1 MPKNFMGPI
10 DEEPI
15 EFTEASALAN
25 IISGETLKVIFG
37 KLLKAFNGTTG
48 HDHDGTDSKKIAA
61 SNVDGLADYFNKT
74 TGHDHDGTDSKKIAA
89 SNVDGLADYF
99 NASTGHDHDGTDS
112 KKIAVANVT
121 NAVADTGD
129 SMTGALSIQ
138 PGTDVVPL
146 TAKGN
151 ASTTKN
157 LLEAQISDGTVHF
170 AVGKDAGTF
179 TIKAGTAPS
188 AANATGVAGT
198 LIIAADG
205 IYLCTETNTWVKA
218 ALATW
223 E

>member
-1 MPKNFMGPI
+1 MTKNFMGPI

-74 TGHDHDGTDSKKIAA
+74 TGHDHDGT
-89 SNVDGLADYF
+89 N
-99 NASTGHDHDGTDS
+99 S

-121 NAVADTGD
+121 NAMADTGD

-146 TAKGN
+146 TAKGK
-151 ASTTKN
+151 ADTTKN

-170 AVGKDAGTF
+170 AVGKDAGSF
-179 TIKAGTAPS
+179 TVKAGTKYS
-188 AANATGVAGT
+188 AADATGVVGT
-198 LIIAADG
+198 LIIAVDG
-205 IYLCTETNTWVKA
+205 IYLCTATNTWVKV

-223 E
+223 S

>member
-48 HDHDGTDSKKIAA
+48 HDHDGT
-61 SNVDGLADYFNKT
+61 N
-74 TGHDHDGTDSKKIAA
+74 
-89 SNVDGLADYF
+89 
-99 NASTGHDHDGTDS
+99 S

-121 NAVADTGD
+121 GAVADTGD

-138 PGTDVVPL
+138 PSSDVVPL
-146 TAKGN
+146 TAKGK
-151 ASTTKN
+151 ADTTKN

-170 AVGKDAGTF
+170 AVGKDAGSF
-179 TIKAGTAPS
+179 TITAGTAPS

-198 LIIAADG
+198 LIIAVDG
-205 IYLCTETNTWVKA
+205 IYLCTADNAWVKT

-223 E
+223 P

>member
-1 MPKNFMGPI
+1 MTKNFMGPV

-25 IISGETLKVIFG
+25 IISGETLKVVFG
-37 KLLKAFNGTTG
+37 KILKAFNGTTG
-48 HDHDGTDSKKIAA
+48 HDHDGTNSKKI
-61 SNVDGLADYFNKT
+61 V
-74 TGHDHDGTDSKKIAA
+74 
-89 SNVDGLADYF
+89 
-99 NASTGHDHDGTDS
+99 
-112 KKIAVANVT
+112 VANVT

-138 PGTDVVPL
+138 PSTDVVPL
-146 TAKGN
+146 TAKGK

-157 LLEAQISDGTVHF
+157 LLEAQLSDNSVNF
-170 AVGKDAGTF
+170 AVGKDPGTF
-179 TIKAGTAPS
+179 TIKAGTKPS

-205 IYLCTETNTWVKA
+205 IYLCTATDTWVKV

-223 E
+223 

>member
-1 MPKNFMGPI
+1 MTKNFMGPI

-25 IISGETLKVIFG
+25 IISGETLKVILG
-37 KLLKAFNGTTG
+37 KILKAFNAATG
-48 HDHDGTDSKKIAA
+48 HDHDGTDSKKITA
-61 SNVDGLADYFNKT
+61 SNVDGLSDYFNK
-74 TGHDHDGTDSKKIAA
+74 
-89 SNVDGLADYF
+89 
-99 NASTGHDHDGTDS
+99 STGHDHDGTNS

-138 PGTDVVPL
+138 PGSDVVPL
-146 TAKGN
+146 TAKGK

-170 AVGKDAGTF
+170 AVGKDAGSF
-179 TIKAGTAPS
+179 TIKAGTKPS

-205 IYLCTETNTWVKA
+205 IYLCTDTNTWVTV

-223 E
+223 

>member
-1 MPKNFMGPI
+1 MTKNFMGPV

-25 IISGETLKVIFG
+25 IISGETLKVILG
-37 KLLKAFNGTTG
+37 KLLKAFNKTTG

-74 TGHDHDGTDSKKIAA
+74 TGHDHDGT
-89 SNVDGLADYF
+89 N
-99 NASTGHDHDGTDS
+99 S

-170 AVGKDAGTF
+170 AVGKDAGSF
-179 TIKAGTAPS
+179 TVKAGTAPS

-205 IYLCTETNTWVKA
+205 IYLCTATDTWVKV

-223 E
+223 

>member
-1 MPKNFMGPI
+1 MTKNFMGPI

-37 KLLKAFNGTTG
+37 KLLKAFN
-48 HDHDGTDSKKIAA
+48 
-61 SNVDGLADYFNKT
+61 KT
-74 TGHDHDGTDSKKIAA
+74 TGHDHDGT
-89 SNVDGLADYF
+89 N
-99 NASTGHDHDGTDS
+99 S

-121 NAVADTGD
+121 GAVADTGD
-129 SMTGALSIQ
+129 NMTGALSVQ
-138 PGTDVVPL
+138 PASDVVPI
-146 TAKGN
+146 TAKGK

-157 LLEAQISDGTVHF
+157 LFEVLTSADAKHF
-170 AVGKDAGTF
+170 AVGKDAGSF
-179 TIKAGTAPS
+179 TITAGTKPS

-205 IYLCTETNTWVKA
+205 IYLCTATNTWVKA

-223 E
+223 S

>member
-1 MPKNFMGPI
+1 MPKTFMGPI

-37 KLLKAFNGTTG
+37 KILKA
-48 HDHDGTDSKKIAA
+48 
-61 SNVDGLADYFNKT
+61 FNKT
-74 TGHDHDGTDSKKIAA
+74 TGHDHDGTNSKKI
-89 SNVDGLADYF
+89 V
-99 NASTGHDHDGTDS
+99 
-112 KKIAVANVT
+112 VANVT
-121 NAVADTGD
+121 GAVASTGGAL
-129 SMTGALSIQ
+129 TGALSIQ

-146 TAKGN
+146 TAKGK

-179 TIKAGTAPS
+179 TVKAGTKPS

-205 IYLCTETNTWVKA
+205 IYLCTATDTWVKT

-223 E
+223 

>member
-1 MPKNFMGPI
+1 MTKNFMGPI

-37 KLLKAFNGTTG
+37 KLLKAFN
-48 HDHDGTDSKKIAA
+48 A
-61 SNVDGLADYFNKT
+61 S

-138 PGTDVVPL
+138 PSTDVVPL
-146 TAKGN
+146 TAKGK
-151 ASTTKN
+151 ADTTKN

-170 AVGKDAGTF
+170 AVGKDAGSF
-179 TIKAGTAPS
+179 TITAGTKPS

-205 IYLCTETNTWVKA
+205 IYLCTAANTWVKTE
-218 ALATW
+218 LATW
-223 E
+223 S

>member
-48 HDHDGTDSKKIAA
+48 HDHDGTNSKKIAVA
-61 SNVDGLADYFNKT
+61 
-74 TGHDHDGTDSKKIAA
+74 
-89 SNVDGLADYF
+89 NVDGLADYF

-170 AVGKDAGTF
+170 AVGKDAGSF
-179 TIKAGTAPS
+179 TVKAGTKPS
-188 AANATGVAGT
+188 AANASGVAGT
-198 LIIAADG
+198 LIIATDG
-205 IYLCTETNTWVKA
+205 IYLCTATDNWVKT

-223 E
+223 